1 MDDRLEKALAFSQYR
16 KSIENRKKALTRRF
30 KNMLVVNHTNSTFCA
45 DAATIGFVT
54 ALLADGHTESILV
67 DDRGNTVQ
75 IDDLADLKTNL
86 MSAYFAATNEY
97 SIEMAKLAKAR
108 NVKKA
113 MDW

>member
-1 MDDRLEKALAFSQYR
+1 
-16 KSIENRKKALTRRF
+16 
-30 KNMLVVNHTNSTFCA
+30 MLVVHHTNGVFCA
-45 DAATIGFVT
+45 DSATIGFV
-54 ALLADGHTESILV
+54 AVLISDGHTDSILV
-67 DDRGNTVQ
+67 DSRGNTVQ

>member
-16 KSIENRKKALTRRF
+16 TSIENRKKALTRRF
-30 KNMLVVNHTNSTFCA
+30 KNMLVVHHSNGIFCA
-45 DAATIGFVT
+45 DSATIGFVA
-54 ALLADGHTESILV
+54 ALIADKHTDAILI

-75 IDDLADLKTNL
+75 IDDLVDLKTNL

-97 SIEMAKLAKAR
+97 SVEMAKLAKAR